1 MGGCLCEEALAA
13 VALEGA
19 GETGSPFAAV
29 PFAGDFCAAPFAG
42 DFGPTPFAGDFGPT
56 PFAGDPF
63 LGLLLGVAIAGL
75 LMVECTAILANRV
88 LFVTLSCKWLQK
100 SKVRFFSSP

>member
-1 MGGCLCEEALAA
+1 MGGCFCEEALAA

-42 DFGPTPFAGDFGPT
+42 DFGPTPFAGDFG
-56 PFAGDPF
+56 
-63 LGLLLGVAIAGL
+63 LHLLQVALSWGSSWVWPL
-75 LMVECTAILANRV
+75 LA
-88 LFVTLSCKWLQK
+88 F
-100 SKVRFFSSP
+100 